1 MSERWKTRKSLILRA
16 RNPDDSQAWEDFV
29 QYYERFIFHVLHRMN
44 VSVNDLDDL
53 VQNVLVKLWRS
64 LASYESG
71 KARFRTWLGVVVRNA
86 VYDQFS
92 ETNRQRKLLQHEL
105 ESLQMLEKEPASE
118 IEQLIE
124 KEWADYVTSIAMARI
139 EKLFSEEAVK
149 SAVEL
154 RAEFAGYILE
164 TAKQSA
170 KTGEPILRPLEY
182 DFPGMQFETLK
193 TQFMLGTDL
202 LVAPVLQPNARQRLV
217 QIPPGTWQSSD
228 GTKVQGPTSITVV
241 ADLDELPYFRKV
253 VDKE

>member
-29 QYYERFIFHVLHRMN
+29 EYYERFIFHVLHRMN
-44 VSVNDLDDL
+44 VSARDFDDL

-105 ESLQMLEKEPASE
+105 QSLQMLEKEPASE

-149 SAVEL
+149 SFTMSL
-154 RAEFAGYILE
+154 NGG
-164 TAKQSA
+164 SA
-170 KTGEPILRPLEY
+170 KEIAKELNLSPDSVY
-182 DFPGMQFETLK
+182 TLK
-193 TQFMLGTDL
+193 SR
-202 LVAPVLQPNARQRLV
+202 VKARFIKEIRAV
-217 QIPPGTWQSSD
+217 I
-228 GTKVQGPTSITVV
+228 
-241 ADLDELPYFRKV
+241 DEL
-253 VDKE
+253 EG